1 MLPAID
7 ASPAKLACRYQSGRA
22 TTLALT
28 ASRSEAGARVR
39 RMGCT
44 SPAKWH
50 LAQWHLAQWH
60 LAHTRWCFETRVLET
75 AEPDFRRHP
84 PAYRVLFNSDDK
96 GIGDQAAPAQ
106 RGPVTRPRS
115 QLRAVCRN
123 FFAAA
128 ARGQFSGLPL
138 ACYRS

>member
-7 ASPAKLACRYQSGRA
+7 ASPAKLACRYQAVRA

-39 RMGCT
+39 RMGCS

-50 LAQWHLAQWH
+50 LAQWHLA
-60 LAHTRWCFETRVLET
+60 HTRWFFETRVLET

-84 PAYRVLFNSDDK
+84 PAYRVLFNSDDNS
-96 GIGDQAAPAQ
+96 IGDQAAPAQ
-106 RGPVTRPRS
+106 RGPLTRPR
-115 QLRAVCRN
+115 
-123 FFAAA
+123 
-128 ARGQFSGLPL
+128 GQVSGLRL
-138 ACYRS
+138 ACDQS